1 MEAYLKRH
9 GGGKSM
15 KIYRVKGSPDS
26 VMELLEITANGKVK
40 VRNMIDDEVFE
51 TTMQAFEMAFE
62 PSSDDSFI
70 AKQRA
75 KALMINHSVPADINE
90 MIEKSHVKVVE
101 AFGRCTMVAVQL
113 PNGFI
118 ITESITSVD
127 AASYNKE
134 TTTQICLER
143 IKHKISELE
152 AYKTQSLAIQ
162 S

>member
-1 MEAYLKRH
+1 MVE
-9 GGGKSM
+9 GKSL

-40 VRNMIDDEVFE
+40 VRNIINDEVIE
-51 TTMQAFEMAFE
+51 TTIRSFEMAFE
-62 PSSDDSFI
+62 PSSDYSFI
-70 AKQRA
+70 AKQQA
-75 KALMINHSVPADINE
+75 KALLINHSLPVDNNE
-90 MIEKSHVKVVE
+90 MIEKSQVKVVE

-127 AASYNKE
+127 EASYNKE
-134 TTTQICLER
+134 TNTQICLER

-152 AYKTQSLAIQ
+152 AYKTQSIAIQ